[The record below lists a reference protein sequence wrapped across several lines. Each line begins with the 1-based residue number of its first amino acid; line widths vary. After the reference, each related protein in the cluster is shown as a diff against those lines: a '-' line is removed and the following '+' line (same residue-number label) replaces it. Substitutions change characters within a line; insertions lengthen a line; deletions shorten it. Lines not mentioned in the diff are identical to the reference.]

1 MDKPRLRVLHRAD
14 KIVLLPLKSTKD
26 SFFTRNM
33 DLRQRMCAAKI
44 RPMVRRALHAYQP
57 RRRVFEMT
65 RMDHYVCVS
74 LRSKQI
80 LNDRCV
86 SRLIGRS
93 LRVFRNHPSFLFRVD
108 DLAML
113 GYEGI

>member
-1 MDKPRLRVLHRAD
+1 
-14 KIVLLPLKSTKD
+14 
-26 SFFTRNM
+26 
-33 DLRQRMCAAKI
+33 
-44 RPMVRRALHAYQP
+44 
-57 RRRVFEMT
+57 
-65 RMDHYVCVS
+65 
-74 LRSKQI
+74 
-80 LNDRCV
+80 V